1 MQRILDQLEPKKLF
15 YYFEE
20 ISRIPRNS
28 HCEEQISD
36 YLVKF
41 AADRGWS
48 VKRDAAL
55 NTVIDVPASPGY
67 EDRPKLILQG
77 HTDMICVKDPGVE
90 HDFTKDPIPLAYDD
104 EWIYAKGTT
113 LGADDGK
120 ALALIL
126 ALLDD
131 ESLRHPPLQA
141 LFTSCEEV
149 GCTARSIWMPPCWT
163 GAI

>member
-55 NTVIDVPASPGY
+55 NTVIDVPASPG
-67 EDRPKLILQG
+67 
-77 HTDMICVKDPGVE
+77 
-90 HDFTKDPIPLAYDD
+90 
-104 EWIYAKGTT
+104 
-113 LGADDGK
+113 
-120 ALALIL
+120 
-126 ALLDD
+126 
-131 ESLRHPPLQA
+131 
-141 LFTSCEEV
+141 
-149 GCTARSIWMPPCWT
+149 
-163 GAI
+163 